1 MPLPVPPRM
10 PTVFPE
16 GMCRLTSSRIHSG
29 LSALYLKY
37 TWSKSME
44 PSAGSAAGSS
54 APSSVM
60 AGTSPSTSA
69 TRLAQA
75 TVRVSI
81 MKIMETIIR
90 DIIIWVI

>member
-1 MPLPVPPRM
+1 M

-16 GMCRLTSSRIHSG
+16 GMWRLTSSRIHSE

-44 PSAGSAAGSS
+44 PSAGSAFLS
-54 APSSVM
+54 APSPVM

-75 TVRVSI
+75 AVRVSI
-81 MKIMETIIR
+81 MKIMETIMR
-90 DIIIWVI
+90 DIMIWVM